1 MASITL
7 TTKEYNELTVKAEM
21 CDTLLNCIVDAYKVT
36 VDDSTWRPVS
46 INLEPQWP
54 ASVVGRIVQTVG
66 TQLSNLPEAMEYI
79 LKNEEYVF
87 DLTECKLDDMPYG
100 ERLYY
105 GQYNLLEVCE
115 AFSTEYNGLKIE
127 HELQL
132 EEKKAEQKAE
142 EEPEEL
148 PVEEDE

>member
-7 TTKEYNELTVKAEM
+7 TTKEYNELAAKAEM

-46 INLEPQWP
+46 INLEPEWP
-54 ASVVGRIVQTVG
+54 TSVVGRIVQTVG
-66 TQLSNLPEAMEYI
+66 TQLSNLPMAMEYI

-87 DLTECKLDDMPYG
+87 DLKECKLDDMPYG
-100 ERLYY
+100 GRLYY

-127 HELQL
+127 QELQL
-132 EEKKAEQKAE
+132 EAKKAEQE
-142 EEPEEL
+142 EEENT
-148 PVEEDE
+148 EEDK